1 MREVFSDNL
10 KWGGSLGERPSC
22 ENRPGDGPWE
32 QGRAVGSWFQASRP
46 SPLFYKL
53 GSSLP
58 SPRWLSP
65 PHLTGDCW
73 AVLSSCILRA
83 NRGHGHPGHQSAHP
97 SLGVIDLS
105 LSCVAL
111 FFVFNKHLILEH
123 LNSQKSCIHPFIFKV
138 PNRSMWSI
146 FIVFSSS
153 F

>member
-32 QGRAVGSWFQASRP
+32 QGRDVGPGW
-46 SPLFYKL
+46 LV
-53 GSSLP
+53 GSSLLVP
-58 SPRWLSP
+58 PLFSTSSAPLSTP
-65 PHLTGDCW
+65 PASQVPAGQCYHPASLGP
-73 AVLSSCILRA
+73 

-97 SLGVIDLS
+97 SLGLTDLS

-123 LNSQKSCIHPFIFKV
+123 LNLQKSCIHPFIFKV
-138 PNRSMWSI
+138 PNRSTWSI
-146 FIVFSSS
+146 FVVFLSS